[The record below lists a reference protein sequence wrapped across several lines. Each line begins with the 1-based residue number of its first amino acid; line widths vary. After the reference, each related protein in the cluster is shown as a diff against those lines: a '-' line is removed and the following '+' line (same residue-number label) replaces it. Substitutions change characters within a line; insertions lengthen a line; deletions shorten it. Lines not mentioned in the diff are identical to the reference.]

1 MSKNPQTLIKF
12 FDFHS
17 SNITEDS
24 QPLPDAIFIP
34 FKNRYGNLNTLLYS
48 LTWYDGQIILLASK
62 DTDLSKIIRLPNSK
76 LRILD
81 YSTSTIIDEIL
92 KLKTFQ
98 IKNPLHQ
105 VDEWDLPLKRN
116 FALVYSIQKGFQNI
130 LLVDDDISGITPKIL
145 YKGTKA
151 LETNK
156 IAGCLVDG
164 FPDTSVIGHIEQ
176 KRGEF
181 YYPFLGGS
189 FIFIKTL
196 EINSF
201 FPLIYNEDWLFM
213 IPSINLREISAVD
226 TVQQKPYDPF
236 YDIGRVKLQE
246 FGEII
251 AEGLFELISEA
262 KYSERF
268 DSLFWDDYIDY
279 RRSYV
284 SKLLNHTEPRFH
296 MFINESLKCSGQ
308 IKPVSCLHFIEN
320 WEDDLKTFIKIKN
333 NAI

>member
-1 MSKNPQTLIKF
+1 MLENPQTLINI

-17 SNITEDS
+17 SGITEDS
-24 QPLPDAIFIP
+24 KAFPDAIFIP
-34 FKNRYGNLNTLLYS
+34 FRNRYENLNTLLYS

-62 DTDLSKIIRLPNSK
+62 DTDLSKIIRLKNSK

-81 YSTSTIIDEIL
+81 YSTFAIIDEIL

-98 IKNPLHQ
+98 IKNPIHQ
-105 VDEWDLPLKRN
+105 IDEWDLPLKRN

-130 LLVDDDISGITPKIL
+130 LLVDDDISGITPKVL

-164 FPDTSVIGHIEQ
+164 FPDTSVIGHIKQ
-176 KRGEF
+176 KYGEL
-181 YYPFLGGS
+181 YYPFLSGS
-189 FIFIKTL
+189 FLFIKTSQVD
-196 EINSF
+196 SF

-262 KYSERF
+262 KYTERF
-268 DSLFWDDYIDY
+268 NSLFWDDYINY

-284 SKLLNHTEPRFH
+284 SKLLNQTEPRFH
-296 MFINESLKCSGQ
+296 IFINESLKFSGQ

-320 WEDDLKTFIKIKN
+320 WEDDLRTFNKIKN